1 MNEYYNYAENAEQCG
16 NIPPVNVYGRADGQF
31 VQPQR
36 LLQGPPEAKKVYGI
50 RDFIFA
56 VMTVII
62 GFITLKL
69 FFTEGEIFPFAE
81 VIASGWY
88 HVIVATLAVMAV
100 IYIGKKPTASQWAIF
115 GCVMLFCAVPVF
127 SSTGLVR
134 FLSWVYAAILLCY
147 FAYSFITSKPL
158 FSDGFFREICEAV
171 FALPFANFS
180 TAPKCVA
187 VPFTNKEKGEKSK
200 TALYI
205 LLGVLCSIPAVIIVG
220 AMSGAKGRKR
230 KMTGD
235 TGRAAKVPAVAICS
249 ALTPLILIYLLFFAC
264 QLPYYLSA
272 FGGVLPDG
280 YSYSGYARQGFFELC
295 GVAVLDLMVIFLAGV
310 LAKRNENGRKPVAV
324 RIYSA
329 VFSMIT
335 ILLICSAMS
344 KMIMYIGEYGLTGLR
359 FYTSWFMILLGIVFL
374 VLILHEI
381 FPGMKTVATLFISF
395 TVMLGVLCFCDPDA
409 RIAQYNVESYLSG
422 EIAETDTGSLAM
434 LSEGAAPYVER
445 LKDSDSAY
453 YNCCNRV
460 LITMKESRTSGV
472 YFPLSFTSLKANE
485 IYDRI

>member
-1 MNEYYNYAENAEQCG
+1 M
-16 NIPPVNVYGRADGQF
+16 
-31 VQPQR
+31 
-36 LLQGPPEAKKVYGI
+36 
-50 RDFIFA
+50 
-56 VMTVII
+56 
-62 GFITLKL
+62 
-69 FFTEGEIFPFAE
+69 
-81 VIASGWY
+81 
-88 HVIVATLAVMAV
+88 
-100 IYIGKKPTASQWAIF
+100 
-115 GCVMLFCAVPVF
+115 
-127 SSTGLVR
+127 
-134 FLSWVYAAILLCY
+134 
-147 FAYSFITSKPL
+147 
-158 FSDGFFREICEAV
+158 
-171 FALPFANFS
+171 
-180 TAPKCVA
+180 
-187 VPFTNKEKGEKSK
+187 
-200 TALYI
+200 
-205 LLGVLCSIPAVIIVG
+205 
-220 AMSGAKGRKR
+220 
-230 KMTGD
+230 
-235 TGRAAKVPAVAICS
+235 
-249 ALTPLILIYLLFFAC
+249 
-264 QLPYYLSA
+264 
-272 FGGVLPDG
+272 
-280 YSYSGYARQGFFELC
+280 
-295 GVAVLDLMVIFLAGV
+295 LDLMVIFLAGV

-329 VFSMIT
+329 VFSLIT